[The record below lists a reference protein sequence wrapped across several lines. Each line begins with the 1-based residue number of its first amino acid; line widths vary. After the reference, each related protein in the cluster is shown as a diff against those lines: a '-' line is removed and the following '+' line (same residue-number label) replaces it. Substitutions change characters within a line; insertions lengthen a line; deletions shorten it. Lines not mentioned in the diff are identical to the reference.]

1 MTKGINLK
9 HVDNTGFLHE
19 FMQEEIA
26 KDSNAEQLYM
36 ETRAELQIAIMVKEL
51 RKSKK
56 LSQTD
61 LAKKMGKSQSTIG
74 RIENGSV
81 KPTISMLEQIAAATD
96 TKLEISFA

>member
-26 KDSNAEQLYM
+26 KDPNAEQLYM
-36 ETRAELQIAIMVKEL
+36 ETRAELQIALMVKEL

-56 LSQTD
+56 LSQVD

-96 TKLEISFA
+96 TKLEISFV